1 MNKISAVFLVLI
13 FAAVGFTG
21 FAVASDVETPDLVPP
36 LSVLITDVSDFNYG
50 IPSEM
55 KVYHPLSLI
64 FFDADVTPL
73 EALSSLVWLP
83 ADITDGN
90 PGLYYEKTLIVNVIP
105 EIVSYFSA
113 F

>member
-21 FAVASDVETPDLVPP
+21 FAVASDAETPDLVPP
-36 LSVLITDVSDFNYG
+36 LSVPITDVSDFNYG

-73 EALSSLVWLP
+73 EAFSSLVWLS
-83 ADITDGN
+83 AEMTDGN
-90 PGLYYEKTLIVNVIP
+90 PGFYYEKILYGTTIP
-105 EIVSYFSA
+105 KDISYFSA